1 MPTFIEKTHVKPV
14 ETQTTFTN
22 VATDSSARK
31 FITPDSIENNSPTD
45 STSNVEHMV
54 IAAAGVKSLALSANN
69 LAAIARQQILAT
81 QQALLD
87 TTAEAD
93 QDARSKQGQYT
104 ESDVNTNQ
112 KDVSKAAAQSFLN
125 VQDPNIRAQL
135 QRQAQLFVL
144 NSRLMALPIREAGAQ
159 TRIVNQV
166 VPELETVTIDIDAR
180 SSVVDNFSAV
190 LLFNLPS
197 SSTGKIRSIR
207 IFRAAIDKPIFTR
220 PLATLSSAGI
230 DRLLAYRGR
239 KNQDNASVAEIRHT
253 ENNVVNAIDNLNFI
267 DPYTNLR
274 QSADGGQ
281 GVSNP
286 PALAGQPANPSFT
299 DSQIPTGLQHL
310 DASVL
315 ENINVLANMQRNP
328 NSGFDI
334 QIYPQPIGVGDN
346 LNTGL
351 RLGYSQNVQVREFVS
366 KTMTVVE
373 AGNKLDFQEIAFLTT
388 DKLKGRRIQDRVEYT
403 FVDQSVSYGKGYKYF
418 ITTVDDNMIQSQRS
432 EIATVTVE
440 AMRVPERPST
450 VVPHIEQTSI
460 SLSITAG
467 DQLIEKFE
475 VYRYEYDLNRTLSS
489 SAITIADTDGYSVRH
504 YNRSISSNNYLLLG
518 ECANAAFGGAEFIDI
533 GVKQGNFYTY
543 RVYAVDIFGNKSES
557 PMQVDAYVPDLQQQY
572 TYLQKPAILV
582 ENDAASKLMV
592 ITFSC
597 DDSNVEKLQ
606 LERRDLTIGQ
616 DSFSIPTS
624 PPRVQ
629 FGLTNV
635 VKARKFLGEVMSD
648 NSGDIY
654 KWNGVFVNRATQQIR
669 FIDPAVQFDHI
680 YQYRIYG
687 EDRYGNRSPYA
698 VSSPLLLSRRPFI
711 NAPLGVSA
719 SLVTDADYN
728 ITGVSIKWNEAN
740 LDVAAEELIG
750 DQAALLNSHVRTM
763 YSVQRKKKE
772 EDTWQVFSLITGS
785 QLDDTVSTTP
795 APNFRPPYLSL
806 NQTYLYR
813 IQAVQTGAFLSNFTT
828 PIEVFVG
835 FNVSAPENFTLR
847 TPDVYLKP
855 FYVMLNWDTQKNTGI
870 VDHWEIE
877 RSDVNNYAAARLNL
891 KNQEEFSKLVFKSFR
906 KVYRESSR
914 FSGKVQDPAFANT
927 QKIDQ
932 AIITGQHCFMDTQ
945 IDFGNSYFY
954 RIRAVSPE
962 GSKSAWTYK
971 GIKITSSI
979 FEHKWLSILTDD
991 EKQTLS
997 QSMVPMMFSKGM
1009 RKTPKSSISM
1019 QPDFSKPNS
1028 QRTVPRVDV
1037 VPSKDQ

>member
-1 MPTFIEKTHVKPV
+1 MIL
-14 ETQTTFTN
+14 
-22 VATDSSARK
+22 
-31 FITPDSIENNSPTD
+31 
-45 STSNVEHMV
+45 
-54 IAAAGVKSLALSANN
+54 AAAGVKSLALSANN
-69 LAAIARQQILAT
+69 LAVLARQQITGAE
-81 QQALLD
+81 QALLD
-87 TTAEAD
+87 APAESN

-104 ESDVNTNQ
+104 ESDVNTTQNDIAKVSSQ
-112 KDVSKAAAQSFLN
+112 VFLDVKN
-125 VQDPNIRAQL
+125 INIRSQL
-135 QRQAQLFVL
+135 QRQAELFVKD
-144 NSRLMALPIREAGAQ
+144 SRLLVLPVRESGAQ
-159 TRIVNQV
+159 TRIINQV
-166 VPELETVTIDIDAR
+166 VPELESITIDIDQR
-180 SSVVDNFSAV
+180 SSAVDNFNAV

-207 IFRAAIDKPIFTR
+207 IFRSIIDKPIFTR
-220 PLATLSSAGI
+220 PLAMLSSAGI
-230 DRLLAYRGR
+230 DRLMTYRGR
-239 KNQDNASVAEIRHT
+239 KNQDNASVAEIRHV
-253 ENNVVNAIDNLNFI
+253 ENGVLNSIDNLNFI

-274 QSADGGQ
+274 QSANGALQ
-281 GVSNP
+281 ALNP
-286 PALAGQPANPSFT
+286 PALAGQPVNQSFT
-299 DSQIPTGLQHL
+299 DSQLPPGVQHL
-310 DASVL
+310 DSSVL

-334 QIYPQPIGVGDN
+334 KIYPQPINVGDN

-351 RLGYSQNVQVREFVS
+351 KLGYSQNVQIREFTS

-373 AGNKLDFQEIAFLTT
+373 AGNKLEFQEIAFLTT
-388 DKLKGRRIQDRVEYT
+388 DKLKGRRIQGRMEYT
-403 FVDQSVSYGKGYKYF
+403 FTDQSVSYGRGYKYF
-418 ITTVDDNMIQSQRS
+418 VTTVDDNMIQSQRS
-432 EIATVTVE
+432 EIATIVVE
-440 AMRVPERPST
+440 GMRVPECPST
-450 VVPHIEQTSI
+450 VTPHVEQTSV
-460 SLSITAG
+460 SLSITAA

-475 VYRYEYDLNRTLSS
+475 VYRYEYDLNRALSA
-489 SAITIADTDGYSVRH
+489 SAITIADNDGYSVRH
-504 YNRSISSNNYLLLG
+504 YNRKIASNNYLLLG
-518 ECANAAFGGAEFIDI
+518 ECQNTSLAGAEFIDP
-533 GVKQGNFYTY
+533 GVKPGSFYTY
-543 RVYAVDIFGNKSES
+543 RVYAVDIFGNKSER

-582 ENDAASKLMV
+582 ENDAASKLVV

-606 LERRDLTIGQ
+606 LERRDLTMGQ
-616 DSFSIPTS
+616 DSFSVPTS

-648 NSGDIY
+648 NAGDIY
-654 KWNGVFVNRATQQIR
+654 KWNGIFVNRVAQQIR

-711 NAPLGVSA
+711 NSPLGVSA
-719 SLVTDADYN
+719 SITTNENYD
-728 ITGVSIKWNEAN
+728 ITGISLKWNEAN
-740 LDVAAEELIG
+740 LDIAAEELIG
-750 DQAALLNSHVRTM
+750 DQTVLLNSHVRTM

-772 EDTWQVFSLITGS
+772 EDTWQSFSLITGS
-785 QLDDTVSTTP
+785 SITDLVTGQPGTLGA
-795 APNFRPPYLSL
+795 APNFRPAYLDL

-813 IQAVQTGAFLSNFTT
+813 VQAVQTGAFVSNFTK
-828 PIEVFVG
+828 PVEIFVG
-835 FNVSAPENFTLR
+835 FSVTAPEKFTLR

-855 FYVMLNWDTQKNTGI
+855 FYVMLNWDTRENTGV

-877 RSDVNNYAAARLNL
+877 RSDVNNFAASRLNL
-891 KNQEEFSKLVFKSFR
+891 KNQEEFSTLVFKSFR

-914 FSGKVQDPAFANT
+914 FSGKVQDPAFSNT

-945 IDFGNSYFY
+945 VDFGNSYFY

-979 FEHKWLSILTDD
+979 FEQKWLPILTDL

-997 QSMVPMMFSKGM
+997 QSMVPMVFSRGM
-1009 RKTPKSSISM
+1009 RKTHKSSISM
-1019 QPDFSKPNS
+1019 QPDFSKPDS

-1037 VPSKDQ
+1037 IPSKGF